1 MKNMK
6 SFGSRWWATIIWIMA
21 LLIVVITF
29 TPLILNPGKV
39 TPRLLSLPFTLW
51 TGIVAAIRHV
61 ISVIG
66 IDHVCLGSD
75 FGRCTHSTRPVIT
88 KSIDPS

>member
-6 SFGSRWWATIIWIMA
+6 SFGSRWWATIIWILA

-51 TGIVAAIRHV
+51 TGIVAAILLLLLTYLSSR
-61 ISVIG
+61 IR
-66 IDHVCLGSD
+66 DKL
-75 FGRCTHSTRPVIT
+75 
-88 KSIDPS
+88 